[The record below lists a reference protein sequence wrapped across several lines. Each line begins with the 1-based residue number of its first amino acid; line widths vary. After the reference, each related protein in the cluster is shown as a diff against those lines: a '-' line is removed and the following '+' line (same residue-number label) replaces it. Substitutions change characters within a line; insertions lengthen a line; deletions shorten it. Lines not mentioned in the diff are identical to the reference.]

1 VARGALHHEAAN
13 EAQPDAS
20 LPLVS
25 ILIPAGDDATQRS
38 WKPPCAARW
47 LSTTAAAKSSSAT
60 TAPAQPPPAG
70 ALLKRHPQLRYNRAP
85 ALDAADNL
93 DHCLTLAV
101 GEYIAVA
108 PAGDLLHTEKS
119 AA

>member
-1 VARGALHHEAAN
+1 VRSALAQHYGRCEIIVSDNSTSAAHRR
-13 EAQPDAS
+13 
-20 LPLVS
+20 PL
-25 ILIPAGDDATQRS
+25 A
-38 WKPPCAARW
+38 
-47 LSTTAAAKSSSAT
+47 
-60 TAPAQPPPAG
+60 